1 MDKQMLS
8 SYRQLK
14 GVASAATTENAWLLF
29 GAISLLADGSHAQLL
44 FRFFVLLL
52 LWQQGQ
58 IYKNLKSEFIEKFA
72 IWFNDCCSNHA
83 EIYGTRNAQLF
94 VLLLFQ
100 LHWFC
105 SGHWTL
111 HCWLHKVCVGLDIE
125 FCFVILTTTHKQ
137 ENFKCTQN
145 LWSNFCFALFFCIC
159 LGFA

>member
-14 GVASAATTENAWLLF
+14 GIASAATTENAWLLF
-29 GAISLLADGSHAQLL
+29 GAISLLMVRTRSYC
-44 FRFFVLLL
+44 FVFFVFLL

-58 IYKNLKSEFIEKFA
+58 IYKNLKSEFIKKFA
-72 IWFNDCCSNHA
+72 IWVNDCCSNHA
-83 EIYGTRNAQLF
+83 EIYGMRNAQLF

-100 LHWFC
+100 LHWLC

-111 HCWLHKVCVGLDIE
+111 QHCWLHKVCVGLDIE

-137 ENFKCTQN
+137 DVKMCSKFVELF
-145 LWSNFCFALFFCIC
+145 FALFSV
-159 LGFA
+159 FACWCFA